1 MSLKVNKE
9 HFHIC
14 KKCGITFINGYK
26 TATLCT
32 DCFDKYVKKQP
43 ADSN

>member
-1 MSLKVNKE
+1 MILKINKE
-9 HFHIC
+9 RFHIC
-14 KKCGITFINGYK
+14 KKCGITFVNGYK

-32 DCFDKYVKKQP
+32 DCFDEHVKKQP